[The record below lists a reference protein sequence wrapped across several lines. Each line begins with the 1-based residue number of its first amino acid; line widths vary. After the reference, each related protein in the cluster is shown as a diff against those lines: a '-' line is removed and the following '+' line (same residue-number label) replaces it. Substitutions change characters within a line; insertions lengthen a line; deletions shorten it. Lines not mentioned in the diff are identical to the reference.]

1 MPTITSEQVYN
12 ALRNIM
18 DPDLGMN
25 IVDCGFV
32 KDLEIADDSVK
43 FRLELTTPACPLK
56 SKFKSD
62 AEEYVK
68 QIPGVKSVEVIMD
81 AKVRSHS
88 HENEQ
93 VLPQVKHIIAVAS
106 GKGGVGKTT
115 VAVNLALALLSK
127 GAKVGLLDADIYG
140 PSIPRMLG
148 LIGIHPEVVAE
159 NTIEPLDFEGMPVM
173 SFGFLIEPE
182 QAAVWRGPKVAGMV
196 EFMLKNVVWPELD
209 YLIVDLPP
217 GTGDAQLTLCQ
228 TLKLSGAIIVMTPQK
243 LATEIALKSLRF
255 FDLLEVP
262 VLGIIENMSY
272 ILDVNGIKNYVFG
285 KEGGKKAAEDTEVT
299 LLGEIPL
306 DNQWSASADIGS
318 PFILSD
324 VNTPSAQLILSI
336 AEKVAQKI
344 SQNTLENS

>member
-1 MPTITSEQVYN
+1 MPKITSEQVYN

-32 KDLEIADDSVK
+32 KDLQINDDSVS

-68 QIPGVKSVEVIMD
+68 QIPGVNNVEVTMD
-81 AKVRSHS
+81 AKVRSHV
-88 HENEQ
+88 HEQEK
-93 VLPQVKHIIAVAS
+93 VLPQVKHIIAIAS

-115 VAVNLALALLSK
+115 VAVNLALALAQK

-148 LIGIHPEVVAE
+148 LIGVRPEVIDE
-159 NTIEPLDFEGMPVM
+159 NTLEPVDFEGIPVM

-196 EFMLKNVVWPELD
+196 EFMLKQVQWPELD
-209 YLIVDLPP
+209 YLVVDLPP

-243 LATEIALKSLRF
+243 LASEIALKSLRF
-255 FDLLEVP
+255 FELLEVP
-262 VLGIIENMSY
+262 VIGIIENMSY
-272 ILDVNGIKNYVFG
+272 ILGADGNKNFVFG
-285 KEGGKKAAEDTEVT
+285 KDGGRKAAGASDVA
-299 LLGEIPL
+299 LLGEIPI
-306 DNQWSASADIGS
+306 DNSWSNSADTGMPLIS
-318 PFILSD
+318 SDIKHENSILM
-324 VNTPSAQLILSI
+324 LSI

-344 SQNTLENS
+344 SQLTLEDS

>member
-12 ALRNIM
+12 ALRNII

-32 KDLEIADDSVK
+32 KDLEITDDTVK
-43 FRLELTTPACPLK
+43 FRLELTTPACPMK
-56 SKFKSD
+56 AKFKTE
-62 AEEYVK
+62 AEELVK
-68 QIPGVKSVEVIMD
+68 QIPGVNKVEVIMD
-81 AKVRSHS
+81 AKVRSHA
-88 HENEQ
+88 HQQEQ
-93 VLPQVKHIIAVAS
+93 VLPQVKHVIAIAS

-115 VAVNLALALLSK
+115 IAVNLALALNK
-127 GAKVGLLDADIYG
+127 TGAKVGLLDADIYG

-148 LIGIHPEVVAE
+148 LIGTHPEVVDD
-159 NTIEPLDFEGMPVM
+159 NKIQPLEFEGMPVM

-196 EFMLKNVVWPELD
+196 EFMLKNVLWPELD

-243 LATEIALKSLRF
+243 LAVEIALKSLRF
-255 FDLLEVP
+255 FELLEVP

-272 ILDVNGIKNYVFG
+272 ICDDNGNRNYVFG
-285 KEGGKKAAEDTEVT
+285 KEGGKKAAEDTNVL
-299 LLGEIPL
+299 LLGEIPIVNEL
-306 DNQWSASADIGS
+306 SAGADLGNPTVLNNDAES
-318 PFILSD
+318 TKLFI
-324 VNTPSAQLILSI
+324 SI

-344 SQNTLENS
+344 SRNTLESS